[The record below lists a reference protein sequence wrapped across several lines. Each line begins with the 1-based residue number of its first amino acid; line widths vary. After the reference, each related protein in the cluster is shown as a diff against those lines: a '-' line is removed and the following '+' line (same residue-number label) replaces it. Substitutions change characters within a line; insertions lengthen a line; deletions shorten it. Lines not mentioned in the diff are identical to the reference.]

1 MKVYTQPHQN
11 DFLIWKKKEGGYITF
26 KSSFSEYNLF
36 QVFDEQMFSKYH
48 ADWFN
53 EKGVS
58 TISNNLI
65 FWTFCDSKLLKLHL
79 RIASITL

>member
-1 MKVYTQPHQN
+1 MEKGATLLFKLS
-11 DFLIWKKKEGGYITF
+11 FLKH
-26 KSSFSEYNLF
+26 NLF

-79 RIASITL
+79 EIASITL